1 MHRLKIMKQIEAYL
15 VTILLESKPSKSIF
29 NLGVF
34 MFFLSNSR
42 SWEFSSKT
50 AILVSSIAKEITK
63 FGTDAVLTLLG
74 PILYLKVNNIFSLNA
89 VGWNSL
95 LYLSFIS
102 FSLWRIKSSSLISIL
117 LLKSYPLPSP
127 LFLFHS
133 LNILI
138 MI

>member
-1 MHRLKIMKQIEAYL
+1 MHRLKLMKQIEAYL

-34 MFFLSNSR
+34 MFFLSNSKC
-42 SWEFSSKT
+42 WEFSSKT
-50 AILVSSIAKEITK
+50 AILESSKAKEITK

-74 PILYLKVNNIFSLNA
+74 PILYLKVIFSLNA
-89 VGWNSL
+89 LGWNS

-102 FSLWRIKSSSLISIL
+102 FSLWRIKSSSLVSIL
-117 LLKSYPLPSP
+117 LLKSYPLPRP
-127 LFLFHS
+127 LFIFHS

>member
-1 MHRLKIMKQIEAYL
+1 MKQIESYL
-15 VTILLESKPSKSIF
+15 VTILLEIKPSESIF

-50 AILVSSIAKEITK
+50 AILVSSTAKEITK

-74 PILYLKVNNIFSLNA
+74 PILYLKVDNIFSLNA
-89 VGWNSL
+89 VGWNSLL

-102 FSLWRIKSSSLISIL
+102 FSLWRIKSSSSVSIL
-117 LLKSYPLPSP
+117 LLKSYPLPRP
-127 LFLFHS
+127 LFIFHS